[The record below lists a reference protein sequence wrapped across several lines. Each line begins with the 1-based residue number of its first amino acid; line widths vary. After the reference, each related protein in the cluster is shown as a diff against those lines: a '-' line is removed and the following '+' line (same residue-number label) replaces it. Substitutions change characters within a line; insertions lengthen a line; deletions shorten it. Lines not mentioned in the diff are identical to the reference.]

1 MYSHTRACSIAS
13 RVGRDSISSSTGEI
27 PPAMHE
33 LMRVMACFVDKL
45 AQSVNENKPHTFAI
59 YMLELATAYNSF
71 YRDCHVITDGVVDE
85 FNFAVSER
93 ARELLRIGMIGVGI
107 IPLESM

>member
-1 MYSHTRACSIAS
+1 M
-13 RVGRDSISSSTGEI
+13 GDI

-33 LMRVMACFVDKL
+33 LMRVMACYVDKL
-45 AQSVNENKPHTFAI
+45 GLSVNENKPHAFAI

-71 YRDCHVITDGVVDE
+71 YRDCHVVKDGVVDE
-85 FNFAVSER
+85 FNYAVSEK
-93 ARELLRIGMIGVGI
+93 ARELLRNGMIGIGI

>member
-1 MYSHTRACSIAS
+1 MYSHTRACSIAN
-13 RVGRDSISSSTGEI
+13 RVGREPIADSKGEI

-33 LMRVMACFVDKL
+33 LLRVMACYVDKL
-45 AQSVNENKPHTFAI
+45 SHSVKENKPHTFAL

-71 YRDCHVITDGVVDE
+71 YRDCHVVKDGDVDE
-85 FNFAVSER
+85 FNYAVSEK
-93 ARELLRIGMIGVGI
+93 AREMMREGMVGVGI